1 MSTFIPPTPAANQS
15 AEQHE
20 EPSEQDSFNHL
31 LYKVLRLT
39 SEQVQDLNDWMKH
52 RGIPNVHEI
61 IAQNFRKPHALEDD
75 LQFIKKGESCYIQ
88 SNVMI
93 SLSLIITYIKHLRYS
108 AKTKYFGSFFYI
120 QIDPQ
125 DYDEWRTTPPEEE
138 VHFQTPSKFGSPT
151 TPKSIATSETSES
164 YITLTNFK
172 KGIKRDASAYPTF
185 KNERYYNTFIRHF
198 KATAKAQG
206 LNSLMDPNFTPG
218 SDEYEQQ
225 LFQEQQDF
233 LYSVLISS
241 LKTDFSEA
249 LVKDHEGDAQL
260 ILELLH
266 EHHTGNSQYSRSEI
280 NRITKYLTNI
290 KLDDTWRGTNE
301 SFLMHYND
309 QLCLLDSLVDSDEK
323 LPDNTRVTFLESAV
337 ESVPDLRRV
346 KITDNVLQAQLNS
359 TRPITYRSYFDLL
372 KDAAFHLDQAT
383 KKGNKIRRTNVHFSG
398 PNDEDE
404 HQNPSSN
411 DPQVIQQEDVP
422 SESPEPLSYSV
433 FQSHFQESSTPS
445 TQKIF
450 LPKPIWEK
458 LSKDQQQMIIDH
470 NRSLPKI
477 GSSSPSTPNKSPSPL
492 PHKPTPQ
499 QTTKSQQV
507 HTHQSDKSTAD
518 TAKAETIPSDP
529 LLAMVHQSIHTS
541 DDDASDIT
549 KVLSTKRSR
558 QIQVCKRYLFQHA
571 NHTNNQLVDRGAN
584 GGLAGSDMRVIYRT
598 NRKINISGIDNHEV
612 TGLDVVTAATL
623 LNTSQGKVI
632 GIFNE
637 YAYLG
642 KGSSIHSSGQ
652 LEWFKTY
659 VDEKSIKVGG
669 TQLITTLD
677 GYSVP
682 LLIQDGLAYATSLGR
697 PTDQD
702 MDTYPHVF
710 FTSPDEW
717 DPSVLD
723 HDPPPLDGLD
733 PSQAADQF
741 FGDPMFDAYGDFNER
756 IIANLNILLDAPQ
769 GDCGSYIAI
778 SSVSTINLHQSS
790 PQEPDWNAL
799 RPFFAWTSPSSIK
812 DTFNVT
818 TRHGT
823 APHTQDYIKKHFKS
837 RNPVFNIPRRSEA
850 VATDTIFSDTPAV
863 DDGSTMAQFFC
874 GRDTLVCD
882 AYGIKSTKQF
892 INTLSDN
899 IRKRGAM
906 DTLISDGGKY
916 EISKRVTD
924 LLRSLFIQ
932 DYQSEPY
939 HQHQNKAENRFGLA
953 KRYTNT
959 VMNTSGCPAC
969 CWLLCLQYI
978 CVVLN
983 HLASPTLQGICPV
996 QALEGTT
1003 PDISFLLHFS
1013 FYEPVYYRIDSS
1025 EPDLNF
1031 PSSSN
1036 EKKGYWVGFAD
1047 NQGDSL
1053 TWRILTEDTQKIII
1067 RSGVRSAL
1075 RTATNQ
1081 RLASPSGEG
1090 TTLPFPIPYPQQSQ
1104 NSFPLDPLEA
1114 STPNFEQFVK
1124 SQSGEDEDNP
1134 IPMATIDIPNLLGR
1148 SFLLPPEDNGE
1159 RHMAKIIDIDDH
1171 GQPLEDI
1178 KFKLKINKDQ
1188 AEEIMSYNQLM
1199 DYIQKG
1205 TNAEED
1211 PDSLFKFRDIVAH
1224 QGPLEST
1231 DPNHKGSKY
1240 NVMVE
1245 WESGEITYEPLT
1257 LISKDDPITCAV
1269 YAKKHDL
1276 LDTTGWKHLKRY
1288 AKTSKRL
1295 IRAVKQ
1301 SRIRQVRASTRYQH
1315 GFQVP
1320 RDYNDAMRLDKENG
1334 NTHWQDAMDL
1344 ELTQIHEYKVFK
1356 DTGKA
1361 QFHNGKAVIPDGHQ
1375 KIRVHFVY
1383 AVKHDGRF
1391 KARLVADGHLT
1402 KEPVESIYSGVVSLR
1417 SLRMVVFL
1425 SQLNNLEIWGA
1436 DVGNAYLEAYTDE
1449 KLCIIAGPEFK
1460 ELQGH
1465 LLIMI
1470 KALYGTR
1477 SGGARWHDR
1486 LFDILQE
1493 LKFKPSKADP
1503 DVWMRPEPGGTCY
1516 EYIAVYVDD
1525 LAIAAKDPQAFCNEL
1540 KKRYNLKL
1548 KGVGPLEYHLGC
1560 TYKED
1565 PDGTLAADPRR
1576 YVNKILESYERMFKE
1591 KPRKSR
1597 PPLEG
1602 GDHPEMDT
1610 SELCD
1615 EHQTKQFQTLIGQFQ
1630 WLIALGRFDIAVHVM
1645 SLSRFRAQPRKGHL
1659 DRAKRIVGY
1668 LLFLPDGAIRFRTGE
1683 PDFSSLKDQEY
1694 DWTRTVYSG
1703 ACEQI
1708 PHDIPKPLG
1717 KHVQTTH
1724 YVDANLHHDLA
1735 TGKAVTAVLHF
1746 LNQTPID
1753 AYTKRQSTVET
1764 ATYGSE
1770 FVAARTAVDQI
1781 IDIHTTL
1788 RYLGVPIRDKSYM
1801 FGDNRSVVTSSTIP
1815 NSTISKR
1822 HHLASYHR
1830 VREAIAAKFI
1840 SFHWK
1845 DGKSNPADILS
1856 KHWEFA
1862 TVWPMLKP
1870 ILFWRGETAT
1880 QLKGSDR
1887 IPSTTPGAEP
1897 PRDAKDSGSARSHS
1911 THLKTSSQKRP

>member
-1 MSTFIPPTPAANQS
+1 MCIFIPSTPAANKS
-15 AEQHE
+15 AEQHQ

-52 RGIPNVHEI
+52 HEIPNVHEL
-61 IAQNFRKPHALEDD
+61 IAQSYRWPNALKNN
-75 LQFIKKGESCYIQ
+75 LKFITQGKTCYIQ
-88 SNVMI
+88 SNVMF
-93 SLSLIITYIKHLRYS
+93 SLSLMISYIKHCQYS
-108 AKTKYFGSFFYI
+108 AKSKYFGPFCYI

-125 DYDEWRTTPPEEE
+125 DYDEWRMTPPEEE
-138 VHFQTPSKFGSPT
+138 
-151 TPKSIATSETSES
+151 I
-164 YITLTNFK
+164 
-172 KGIKRDASAYPTF
+172 
-185 KNERYYNTFIRHF
+185 
-198 KATAKAQG
+198 
-206 LNSLMDPNFTPG
+206 
-218 SDEYEQQ
+218 
-225 LFQEQQDF
+225 
-233 LYSVLISS
+233 
-241 LKTDFSEA
+241 
-249 LVKDHEGDAQL
+249 
-260 ILELLH
+260 
-266 EHHTGNSQYSRSEI
+266 
-280 NRITKYLTNI
+280 
-290 KLDDTWRGTNE
+290 
-301 SFLMHYND
+301 
-309 QLCLLDSLVDSDEK
+309 
-323 LPDNTRVTFLESAV
+323 
-337 ESVPDLRRV
+337 
-346 KITDNVLQAQLNS
+346 
-359 TRPITYRSYFDLL
+359 
-372 KDAAFHLDQAT
+372 
-383 KKGNKIRRTNVHFSG
+383 HFSG

-404 HQNPSSN
+404 YQNLSTDDN
-411 DPQVIQQEDVP
+411 QVIQQENFCG
-422 SESPEPLSYSV
+422 EHPEPLSYSL
-433 FQSHFQESSTPS
+433 FQSHFQEPS
-445 TQKIF
+445 TSNTQKTF
-450 LPKPIWEK
+450 LPKPTWEK
-458 LSKDQQQMIIDH
+458 PSKDQQQMIIDH
-470 NRSLPKI
+470 KPNS
-477 GSSSPSTPNKSPSPL
+477 GSPHLSTPNKSPSPF
-492 PHKPTPQ
+492 PHLPTPQ
-499 QTTKSQQV
+499 QTVKPQQV
-507 HTHQSDKSTAD
+507 HTHQSDESTTD
-518 TAKAETIPSDP
+518 TIKTETTPSDP
-529 LLAMVHQSIHTS
+529 LLAIAHQSINTS
-541 DDDASDIT
+541 DDAAPDISN
-549 KVLSTKRSR
+549 VLSVKSSS
-558 QIQVCKRYLFQHA
+558 QIQVCQHYLFQHP
-571 NHTNNQLVDRGAN
+571 NHTNQQLVDHGAN
-584 GGLAGSDMRVIYRT
+584 KGLAGPDMRGIHRT
-598 NRKINISGIDNHEV
+598 YRKIKIQDIDNHEV
-612 TGLDVVTAATL
+612 ADLDVVTTATL
-623 LNTSQGKVI
+623 LNTSQEKVI

-637 YAYLG
+637 YAYLW

-652 LEWFKTY
+652 LEWLQTH
-659 VDEKSIKVGG
+659 VHETSVKVGG
-669 TQLITTLD
+669 TQLINTLD

-682 LLIQDGLAYATSLGR
+682 LLIKDGLAYATSIGR
-697 PTDQD
+697 STDQD
-702 MDTYPHVF
+702 MDTYPHVLI
-710 FTSPDEW
+710 TSPDEW
-717 DPSVLD
+717 DPSQVLD
-723 HDPPPLDGLD
+723 QL
-733 PSQAADQF
+733 
-741 FGDPMFDAYGDFNER
+741 FGDPMFATHGGFNQP
-756 IIANLNILLDAPQ
+756 IIANLNNLLDAPP
-769 GDCGSYIAI
+769 GDCESCTEI
-778 SSVSTINLHQSS
+778 SSVFTANLHQSS
-790 PQEPDWNAL
+790 PQEPDWNTQ
-799 RPFFAWTSPSSIK
+799 RPSPAWTSPSSIK

-823 APHTQDYIKKHFKS
+823 APNTQDYIKNHFKP
-837 RNPVFNIPRRSEA
+837 RNPVFIIPRCSED

-874 GRDTLVCD
+874 GHDTLVCD

-899 IRKRGAM
+899 IRKWGAM

-916 EISKRVTD
+916 DISKGVTD
-924 LLRSLFIQ
+924 LLQSLFIQ
-932 DYQSEPY
+932 DYQSESY
-939 HQHQNKAENRFGLA
+939 HQDQNKTETCFGPA

-959 VMNTSGCPAC
+959 VMNTSGYLAC

-978 CVVLN
+978 FVVLH

-996 QALEGTT
+996 QALQGTT
-1003 PDISFLLHFS
+1003 PDISFMPHTS
-1013 FYEPVYYRIDSS
+1013 FYEPVYYRIEFS
-1025 EPDLNF
+1025 EPDFHL

-1036 EKKGYWVGFAD
+1036 EKKGYWVGFAT

-1053 TWRILTEDTQKIII
+1053 TWRTVTEDTQRIII
-1067 RSGVRSAL
+1067 CSGIQSAL
-1075 RTATNQ
+1075 STTTNQ
-1081 RLASPSGEG
+1081 CLASPSGEG
-1090 TTLPFPIPYPQQSQ
+1090 TTLPFPIPYPQQSK
-1104 NSFPLDPLEA
+1104 NSLPLDPFDE
-1114 STPNFEQFVK
+1114 STANFEQFVN

-1134 IPMATIDIPNLLGR
+1134 IPMANIDIPNLLGR
-1148 SFLLPPEDNGE
+1148 SFLLPPEENGE
-1159 RHMAKIIDIDDH
+1159 RHMAKINDIDDH
-1171 GQPLEDI
+1171 GPPLEDI

-1199 DYIQKG
+1199 DYIQRG
-1205 TNAEED
+1205 TDAEED

-1224 QGPLEST
+1224 QGPLESI
-1231 DPNHKGSKY
+1231 DPDQKGSKY

-1245 WESGEITYEPLT
+1245 WESGEVTYEPLT
-1257 LISKDDPITCAV
+1257 LISKEDPINCAV

-1276 LDTTGWKHLKRY
+1276 LDTTRWNHPKRH
-1288 AKTSKRL
+1288 AKISKRL

-1301 SRIRQVRASTRYQH
+1301 SRIRQVRASARYQH

-1320 RDYNDAMRLDKENG
+1320 ENS

-1361 QFHNGKAVIPDGHQ
+1361 KFHNGKVVTPDGFQ

-1391 KARLVADGHLT
+1391 KARLVADGYLT

-1449 KLCIIAGPEFK
+1449 KLCIMAGPEFK

-1465 LLIMI
+1465 LLIMV

-1493 LKFKPSKADP
+1493 LKLKPSKADP
-1503 DVWMRPEPGGTCY
+1503 DVWMRPEQGGTCY

-1525 LAIAAKDPQAFCNEL
+1525 LAIAAKDPQAFFNEL
-1540 KKRYNLKL
+1540 KKKYNLKL

-1560 TYKED
+1560 TYKKD

-1602 GDHPEMDT
+1602 GDHPELDT

-1615 EHQTKQFQTLIGQFQ
+1615 EHQTKQFQTLIGQLQ
-1630 WLIALGRFDIAVHVM
+1630 WLISLGRFDIAVHVM

-1668 LLFLPDGAIRFRTGE
+1668 LLFLPDGAIRFRIGE

-1724 YVDANLHHDLA
+1724 YVDANQHHDLA
-1735 TGKAVTAVLHF
+1735 TGKAVTAALHF

-1781 IDIHTTL
+1781 IDICTTL

-1801 FGDNRSVVTSSTIP
+1801 FGDNKSVVTSSTIP

-1880 QLKGSDR
+1880 QVKGSDR
-1887 IPSTTPGAEP
+1887 IPSTNPGAEP

-1911 THLKTSSQKRP
+1911 THLETSSSYRP

>member
-1 MSTFIPPTPAANQS
+1 MSTFIPPTPAANKS

-31 LYKVLRLT
+31 LFKVLRLT

-52 RGIPNVHEI
+52 RGTPNVHEV

-75 LQFIKKGESCYIQ
+75 LQFIREDKPCYIQ

-93 SLSLIITYIKHLRYS
+93 SLSLVITYIKHLRYS
-108 AKTKYFGSFFYI
+108 AKTNYFGSFYYI

-138 VHFQTPSKFGSPT
+138 VHFQTPSKLGSPA
-151 TPKSIATSETSES
+151 TPRSMATSVASES

-172 KGIKRDASAYPTF
+172 KGIKRDASAYPIF

-225 LFQEQQDF
+225 LFQDQQDF

-309 QLCLLDSLVDSDEK
+309 QLRLLDSLVDSDEK

-346 KITDNVLQAQLNS
+346 KITDNVLQAQLDS

-383 KKGNKIRRTNVHFSG
+383 KRGNKIRRTNVHFSG
-398 PNDEDE
+398 PNDEDD
-404 HQNPSSN
+404 HQNLLSD
-411 DPQVIQQEDVP
+411 DPLVIQQEDVC
-422 SESPEPLSYSV
+422 SELPEPLSYSV
-433 FQSHFQESSTPS
+433 FQSHFQGSSTSS

-470 NRSLPKI
+470 NRSLPKS
-477 GSSSPSTPNKSPSPL
+477 GSSFISTPIKSPSPL

-499 QTTKSQQV
+499 QTAKSQQV
-507 HTHQSDKSTAD
+507 HTHQSDESTAD
-518 TAKAETIPSDP
+518 TTKIETTLSDP

-549 KVLSTKRSR
+549 KVLSAKRSR
-558 QIQVCKRYLFQHA
+558 QIQVCKHYIFQHA

-584 GGLAGSDMRVIYRT
+584 GGLAGSDMRVIYKT
-598 NRKINISGIDNHEV
+598 HRKINISGIDNHEV
-612 TGLDVVTAATL
+612 NGLDVVTAATL
-623 LNTSQGKVI
+623 LNTSLGKVI

-637 YAYLG
+637 YAHLG

-652 LEWFKTY
+652 LEWFKTH

-682 LLIQDGLAYATSLGR
+682 LLIKDGLAYATSLGR

-733 PSQAADQF
+733 PSQVPDQP

-756 IIANLNILLDAPQ
+756 IIANLNILLDAPPE
-769 GDCGSYIAI
+769 DCGSYIA
-778 SSVSTINLHQSS
+778 NLHQGSS
-790 PQEPDWNAL
+790 QEPDWNAL
-799 RPFFAWTSPSSIK
+799 RPFFAWTSPSCIQ

-837 RNPVFNIPRRSEA
+837 HNPVFNIPRRSEA

-874 GRDTLVCD
+874 GQDTLVCD

-924 LLRSLFIQ
+924 LLCSLFTQ

-978 CVVLN
+978 CVALN

-996 QALEGTT
+996 QALQGTT

-1075 RTATNQ
+1075 RTTTNQ

-1090 TTLPFPIPYPQQSQ
+1090 TTLPFPIPYPQQSS
-1104 NSFPLDPLEA
+1104 NSLPLDPLDA

-1134 IPMATIDIPNLLGR
+1134 IPMANIDIPNLLGR
-1148 SFLLPPEDNGE
+1148 SFLLPPEGNGE

-1178 KFKLKINKDQ
+1178 KFRLKINKDQ

-1205 TNAEED
+1205 TDAEED
-1211 PDSLFKFRDIVAH
+1211 PDSLFKFRDIIAH

-1245 WESGEITYEPLT
+1245 WESGEVTNEPLT

-1301 SRIRQVRASTRYQH
+1301 SRVRQVRATARYQH

-1320 RDYNDAMRLDKENG
+1320 KDYNDAMRLDKENG

-1361 QFHNGKAVIPDGHQ
+1361 KFHNGKVVTPDGFQ

-1449 KLCIIAGPEFK
+1449 KLCIMAGPEFK

-1465 LLIMI
+1465 LLIMV

-1540 KKRYNLKL
+1540 KKKYNLKL
-1548 KGVGPLEYHLGC
+1548 RGVGPLEYHLGC
-1560 TYKED
+1560 TYKKD

-1576 YVNKILESYERMFKE
+1576 YVNKILESYKRMFKE

-1602 GDHPEMDT
+1602 GDHPELDT

-1615 EHQTKQFQTLIGQFQ
+1615 EHQTKQFQTLIGQLQ
-1630 WLIALGRFDIAVHVM
+1630 WLISLGRFDIAVHVM

-1668 LLFLPDGAIRFRTGE
+1668 LLFLPDGAIRFRIGE

-1735 TGKAVTAVLHF
+1735 TGKAVTAALHF
-1746 LNQTPID
+1746 LNQAPID

-1781 IDIHTTL
+1781 IDI
-1788 RYLGVPIRDKSYM
+1788 R
-1801 FGDNRSVVTSSTIP
+1801 TIL
-1815 NSTISKR
+1815 NQR
-1822 HHLASYHR
+1822 QELH
-1830 VREAIAAKFI
+1830 
-1840 SFHWK
+1840 
-1845 DGKSNPADILS
+1845 
-1856 KHWEFA
+1856 
-1862 TVWPMLKP
+1862 VW
-1870 ILFWRGETAT
+1870 G
-1880 QLKGSDR
+1880 Q
-1887 IPSTTPGAEP
+1887 
-1897 PRDAKDSGSARSHS
+1897 
-1911 THLKTSSQKRP
+1911 